1 MDGLLYINEQD
12 AWKAYKVFLA
22 EDKQGEFKNYA
33 ELLKPAKAKVQTA
46 VNFPEE
52 HGVRLPQRL
61 SITLE
66 PRELSLTFALV
77 ADSKDDFL
85 SAYTIFLAKIREGSN
100 GWVNL
105 RVPELNK
112 TYHLYYLSSDGY
124 KQMTALSEG
133 KVVALITLKFSEPNP
148 SY

>member
-1 MDGLLYINEQD
+1 
-12 AWKAYKVFLA
+12 
-22 EDKQGEFKNYA
+22 
-33 ELLKPAKAKVQTA
+33 
-46 VNFPEE
+46 
-52 HGVRLPQRL
+52 
-61 SITLE
+61 
-66 PRELSLTFALV
+66 V
-77 ADSKDDFL
+77 ADSKEDFL
-85 SAYTIFLAKIREGSN
+85 SAYTIFLAKMREGSN

-112 TYHLYYLSSDGY
+112 TFHLYYLSSEDY

>member
-12 AWKAYKVFLA
+12 AWRTYKVFLA
-22 EDKQGEFKNYA
+22 EDKQGEYKNYA
-33 ELLKPAKAKVQTA
+33 ELLRPAKAKEQTV

-77 ADSKDDFL
+77 ADSKANFLAAYTTFL
-85 SAYTIFLAKIREGSN
+85 SKIREGNN
-100 GWVNL
+100 GWISL

-112 TYHLYYLSSDGY
+112 TFRLYYLSSEGY

-133 KVVALITLKFSEPNP
+133 KVVALITLKFSEPQP